1 MTDDERLA
9 TILDHLLDPQA
20 ADSRSARLQ
29 RAIAEH
35 PDLEDEI
42 RKLAATA
49 MIADDV
55 ADFQSG
61 ELSHLLDATTPGPA
75 TDTVRRSSTEETP
88 RRIGDYELLEEV
100 GRGGMGVVFR
110 ARQPS
115 LGRDVALKMIPHAE
129 FAASDDIA
137 RLRVEAVAAGQL
149 SHPNVVPVYDVGEHG
164 GHPWFCMKFIEGE
177 TLNSR
182 LMAGPMNTQD
192 AVRLLLPVIDAIA
205 TAHAEGILHRD
216 LKPSNILIDQDG
228 TPFVTDFGLAKRTQ
242 PASDSQQHL
251 RSGQDASITKTGAIL
266 GTPAWMSPEQAAG
279 QTASIGRASDIYSL
293 GAILYA
299 MITGRPPFQAET
311 PFETLLMVIEQ
322 EPASVRL
329 INPSIDTDLE
339 MIVTKCLQKPQDL
352 RYASAGALAADL
364 RSWLNNEPVS
374 ARSSTLTSIL
384 MRLFRE
390 SHHASVLQNW
400 GVLWMWHS
408 LVLLVLCLTTNGIH
422 LMGVQS
428 RWPYLGLW
436 TLGLGLWALIFWN
449 LRRRSGPVTAVER
462 QIAHIW
468 GGSMVASSMLFAL
481 ESIMDRPVL
490 EFSPVLGLIAGMV
503 FLVKAGT
510 LSGTFYLPALVLFAT
525 SPVMAAIQQ
534 SDLPDL
540 SVSLFGIVS
549 AATFFLPGLKYYRQ
563 KSWQ

>member
-9 TILDHLLDPQA
+9 TILDDLMDSQA
-20 ADSRSARLQ
+20 GDSQGARLR

-35 PDLEDEI
+35 PDLEAEI

-55 ADFQSG
+55 AAFQSA
-61 ELSHLLDATTPGPA
+61 ELNGILDATTLTPAQDATGDVGPR
-75 TDTVRRSSTEETP
+75 VTP

-129 FAASDDIA
+129 FAASDDLA

-149 SHPNVVPVYDVGEHG
+149 SHPNVVPVYDVGEHD

-177 TLNSR
+177 TLNTR
-182 LMAGPMNTQD
+182 LLTGPMKTQE
-192 AVRLLLPVIDAIA
+192 AVRLLLPIIEAIDA
-205 TAHAEGILHRD
+205 AHAAGILHRD
-216 LKPSNILIDQDG
+216 LKPSNILIDRDG

-242 PASDSQQHL
+242 PKSASEQPM
-251 RSGQDASITKTGAIL
+251 RAGQDASITKTGAIL

-279 QTASIGRASDIYSL
+279 HTASIGPASDIYSL

-299 MITGRPPFQAET
+299 MITGRPPFQADT

-322 EPASVRL
+322 EPTSARL
-329 INPSIDTDLE
+329 INPAVDIDLE

-352 RYASAGALAADL
+352 RYSTAGALAGDL
-364 RSWLNNEPVS
+364 RSWLNHEPVS
-374 ARSSTLTSIL
+374 ARSSTLASVL

-390 SHHASVLQNW
+390 SHHASVLRNW

-408 LVLLVLCLTTNGIH
+408 LVLLVLCLTTNAIH
-422 LMGVQS
+422 LNGVES

-449 LRRRSGPVTAVER
+449 LRHRSGPVTAVER
-462 QIAHIW
+462 QIAHVW

-490 EFSPVLGLIAGMV
+490 EFSPVLGVIAGMV

-510 LSGTFYLPALVLFAT
+510 LSGMFYLPALVLFAT
-525 SPVMAAIQQ
+525 SPLMAAIQR
-534 SDLPDL
+534 SDLPNL
-540 SVSLFGIVS
+540 SISLFGVVS

-563 KSWQ
+563 KTWQ